1 MPGTP
6 PADAPRERASE
17 DDPAFLARLRRG
29 DEEAYLDLVTRHRAP
44 MVRVALLHCP
54 RRDAA
59 EEVVQDTWLA
69 VFEGIG
75 AFEGR
80 STLRTWI
87 YSILLNRA
95 KTRGAREARQVPL
108 TDLEPPAG
116 ADESGLDAGSF
127 QGDDGPYPGHWTRRP
142 RDWTESPRWCGDAP
156 DRGLIA
162 AELRD
167 VIDAAIAALPPLQRT
182 VVTLRDVLEMTSE
195 EARNALGLSETNLR
209 VILHRGRARVRR
221 AIEAY
226 LHGEAG
232 P

>member
-1 MPGTP
+1 MSGTP
-6 PADAPRERASE
+6 PEEAPRERAPE
-17 DDPAFLARLRRG
+17 DDPAFLARLRSG

-44 MVRVALLHCP
+44 MVRAAMLHCP

-59 EEVVQDTWLA
+59 EEVVQETWLA
-69 VFEGIG
+69 VFRGIG

-95 KTRGAREARQVPL
+95 RTRGVREARQVAL

-116 ADESGLDAGSF
+116 ADESGLEPGAF
-127 QGDDGPYPGHWTRRP
+127 QGDDGPYPGHWARLP
-142 RDWTESPRWCGDAP
+142 RDWRESPRWCGDAP
-156 DRGLIA
+156 DRGLLA
-162 AELRD
+162 GELRER
-167 VIDAAIAALPPLQRT
+167 IDAAIAALPPLQRT
-182 VVTLRDVLEMTSE
+182 VVTLRDVEGMSSE
-195 EARNALGLSETNLR
+195 DARNVLGLSETNLR

-221 AIEAY
+221 AIENYVLGDAK
-226 LHGEAG
+226 